1 MSRKSRKQ
9 RAKGE
14 APAGDAVESD
24 KRAHILLAEDD
35 REMCRLVAM
44 VLNKEGYNVTMC
56 NSGINLVSHLTADA
70 LNVGGDHFDLVISD
84 IRMPGISGMEVL
96 EGLKGGLDGPPVILI
111 TAFGDAETHAAADRL
126 GAVAVLDKPFNM
138 DALVRIVRSTLPRE
152 LQPPA
157 KH

>member
-1 MSRKSRKQ
+1 MSRKSRRQ
-9 RAKGE
+9 RFKSVDLAK
-14 APAGDAVESD
+14 DTVESA

-44 VLNKEGYNVTMC
+44 VLNKEGYDVTMC

-96 EGLKGGLDGPPVILI
+96 EGLKGSVDGPPVILI

-138 DALVRIVRSTLPRE
+138 DALVRVVRSALPKDAQSPGE
-152 LQPPA
+152 N
-157 KH
+157 

>member
-14 APAGDAVESD
+14 TPTGDAVESA
-24 KRAHILLAEDD
+24 KRAHILVAEDD

-96 EGLKGGLDGPPVILI
+96 EGLKGSLDGPPVILI

-152 LQPPA
+152 LQPAA